1 MSSNRSAVR
10 STGFAQKISTVVRSI
25 LSLSRRYKNE
35 KDKD

>member
-10 STGFAQKISTVVRSI
+10 PAGFARKISTVVRSI
-25 LSLSRRYKNE
+25 LYSSRRYKNE